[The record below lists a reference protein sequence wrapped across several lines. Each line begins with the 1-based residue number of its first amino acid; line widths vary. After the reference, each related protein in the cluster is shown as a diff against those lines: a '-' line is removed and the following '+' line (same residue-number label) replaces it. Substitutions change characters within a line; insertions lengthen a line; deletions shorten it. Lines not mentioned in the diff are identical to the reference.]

1 MKYLWY
7 NSSQLSAKQMCKW
20 ILTTPGHKEGSIST
34 TVPSVGQGT
43 EVQKWAIAFLKSQVG
58 KLYIPPASPQDAHAI
73 FRWRRISQAT
83 SVEARSSEAIFEMG
97 KPECIWKQVRFR
109 EASKLEFSERYSDS
123 KKLRSGDQES

>member
-1 MKYLWY
+1 MA
-7 NSSQLSAKQMCKW
+7 S
-20 ILTTPGHKEGSIST
+20 
-34 TVPSVGQGT
+34 
-43 EVQKWAIAFLKSQVG
+43 LKSQVG

-83 SVEARSSEAIFEMG
+83 RVEARSSEVIFEMG